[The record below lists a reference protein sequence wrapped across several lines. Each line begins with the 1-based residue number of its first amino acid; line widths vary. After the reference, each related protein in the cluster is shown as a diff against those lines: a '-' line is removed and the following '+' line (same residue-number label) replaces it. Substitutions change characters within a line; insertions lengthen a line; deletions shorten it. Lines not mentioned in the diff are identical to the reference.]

1 MLRSYYNPNT
11 LSAAAALGSVMY
23 SNWKNSKTH
32 GVLLNPT
39 HQKVPQMFRNGRS
52 YSTVAT
58 KKRKR
63 RGKRVSVKKLMLK
76 AEPAKHMHV
85 GDGVNSIAIK
95 HNNIYAYNLTKD
107 IVQGTSNTT
116 RLGDEVELCALK
128 FNISLQ
134 APTTANGYTY
144 RILVGYH
151 TQTDTNTVLTYNVLS
166 PSQIFLTNTGANWT
180 CGGIINPKNFTVLYD
195 STHDINSQVSGT
207 GDLMSVGETVP
218 INQKFIYGQEAGAQG
233 KTRNLFFVIMSNVIG
248 GAANSTSTG
257 AVALNTDLIFKE

>member
-1 MLRSYYNPNT
+1 MAVSYYNPNT
-11 LSAAAALGSVMY
+11 LAAAAALGSALY
-23 SNWKNSKTH
+23 TNWKGSKTS
-32 GVLLNPT
+32 GVLLNPSS
-39 HQKVPQMFRNGRS
+39 QKVPQMFRNGRS
-52 YSTVAT
+52 YSTT
-58 KKRKR
+58 LTKR
-63 RGKRVSVKKLMLK
+63 RRKYGKRMSVKRIMLK

-85 GDGVNSIAIK
+85 GDGTNSIALK

-134 APTTANGYTY
+134 APATANGYTY

-166 PSQIFLTNTGANWT
+166 PSQIFLTGTGANWV

-195 STHDINSQVSGT
+195 STHDINSQITGT

-218 INQKFIYGQEAGAQG
+218 INHKFIYGQEAGAQG
-233 KTRNLFFVIMSNVIG
+233 KTRNLYYVIMSNVIG
-248 GAANSTSTG
+248 GVANNTVSG